1 MFLLGSFTSGLFNGA
16 SQAASLYNMY
26 QGIAAGAATEDAM
39 KQDQPTPKVTSE
51 PDATTPDT
59 GADTPG
65 GGGAGGAG
73 GGGGTGAD
81 ERFNPEPSKRT
92 VVKPTTGEDTRRS
105 PADPN
110 YKPTTEVTPPGA
122 LPRPATTDP
131 YRVPA
136 ATGVPETTPPPTT
149 PPTSGVPSAEDQS
162 AQTGLPLPSSPAPR
176 VGALPLSGAPF
187 NAAGVSGP
195 PGTPSGPAPNP
206 QAGRNS
212 FTDGLGQL
220 WQKVTGPSA
229 GFTQPPAAPYTPPPP
244 SNTVQPGGYFG
255 GGAGDV
261 GGGVRRPVVI
271 PPPQP
276 PASVGAPPGGAPGV
290 GGGVPVAQDQQPG
303 WAGRAL
309 VAQAQGAAPSAPAGP
324 TGQFAGPGAPP
335 AQDTGTSA
343 GDVIRG
349 ALGIG
354 SAQAKEPGITTGE
367 TAPATGVSDRTAIPT
382 SYPTAGVQPA
392 KPSPTAPPTQAPA
405 PVATEAKVAPGQ
417 TTPSKSSEP
426 VTPAYAP
433 HVDPSALEHFKQTN
447 PQLAQWM
454 VDSAA
459 KSGGTVTAEQLAQ
472 TKLRESGDKMG
483 YPIGDGGASKGIM
496 QMGDTEA
503 RTVDPQ
509 GRLDRHDPRQAIE
522 LSAQYYRWLAEGD
535 RTRGGF
541 GSNSVLTNYAYMR
554 GVGAAND
561 VMAAE
566 RMHPGSGMDWIK
578 RANPQA
584 AGFLDKMY
592 GGDGSGNNKVGLH
605 FPPTGQG
612 NGQYSMSAMVTAAH
626 TGGPDALMKY
636 IFTSGPVTGTT
647 DKWRSAQAQV
657 ISHMIST
664 GNYASI
670 GAVTDWFSQQA
681 HQGALSHMAAGYEAL
696 QSGDMQ
702 TASQQLAMA
711 HAFFPDGTFAKF
723 GVSGDGKTLMG
734 QQFDEGTMQPIG
746 QPMRITP
753 DTLAAHMM
761 HLNHPGN
768 FIDALQK
775 FQLTNSEL
783 SLNKAKETYF
793 SGRNETSLEK
803 TQLSLADRQRHDDAV
818 EAGKDADRRSRE
830 GIAAQRQEGAA
841 DRTARSHDIKD
852 NEADKYYS
860 DPDNKPANPDGS
872 KMSDDRFA
880 TQGQIEH
887 ELRRQPQAS
896 GELMSTP
903 LARNAAQA
911 IVQGRLSPKQQLDQN
926 NKPTGYT
933 DWVDKD
939 GAARAT
945 TDDKTANYF
954 MHLAGANPKRAPGQ
968 QGALNITSPVGAG
981 GGSPTA
987 AMQGMGMNMT
997 GQPSQAL
1004 QTATA

>member
-59 GADTPG
+59 GADTPAG
-65 GGGAGGAG
+65 GGGASG
-73 GGGGTGAD
+73 GGGGQGAD
-81 ERFNPEPSKRT
+81 ERYSPAADKKP
-92 VVKPTTGEDTRRS
+92 VIKPTTGEDTRRS
-105 PADPN
+105 PADPG
-110 YKPTTEVTPPGA
+110 YKPTTQVTPASSVPSSLDRERQAYDYTPPVVTSPAQMPERGLPVAPLSVAPSNMPTFDIPFNQPGA
-122 LPRPATTDP
+122 LSSGQGTAQGTAAQTGP
-131 YRVPA
+131 VPPPTGIGPNMSVPMTNAPIGTA
-136 ATGVPETTPPPTT
+136 ARSGIPTQTMPIPPPTT
-149 PPTSGVPSAEDQS
+149 GYRAPGDAPAAQPGAVPVPPAT
-162 AQTGLPLPSSPAPR
+162 PAPQ
-176 VGALPLSGAPF
+176 
-187 NAAGVSGP
+187 AAAVP
-195 PGTPSGPAPNP
+195 P
-206 QAGRNS
+206 
-212 FTDGLGQL
+212 
-220 WQKVTGPSA
+220 
-229 GFTQPPAAPYTPPPP
+229 
-244 SNTVQPGGYFG
+244 
-255 GGAGDV
+255 
-261 GGGVRRPVVI
+261 
-271 PPPQP
+271 
-276 PASVGAPPGGAPGV
+276 
-290 GGGVPVAQDQQPG
+290 
-303 WAGRAL
+303 
-309 VAQAQGAAPSAPAGP
+309 
-324 TGQFAGPGAPP
+324 APP
-335 AQDTGTSA
+335 APSPPTQTAQGTSA

-354 SAQAKEPGITTGE
+354 SAQAAEPKPTPDATITVRPTPDQTAQTKEPTPDQTPA
-367 TAPATGVSDRTAIPT
+367 APATGVSPATAIPT

-405 PVATEAKVAPGQ
+405 PVSTEAKVAPGQ

-433 HVDPSALEHFKQTN
+433 HVDPRALQEAERVN

-454 VDSAA
+454 KESAGR
-459 KSGGTVTAEQLAQ
+459 SGGTVTAEQLAA
-472 TKLRESGDKMG
+472 TMKRENGG
-483 YPIGDGGASKGIM
+483 FDGVYRENDIDPATGLNNKSKGVM
-496 QMGDTEA
+496 QMGDAEA

-509 GRLDRHDPRQAIE
+509 GRLDRRDPRQAIE

-566 RMHPGSGMDWIK
+566 RMHPGSGLDWIK
-578 RANPQA
+578 RANPQV

-793 SGRNETSLEK
+793 SGRNETTLEK
-803 TQLSLADRQRHDDAV
+803 QRLADEKQQRHDDAQ
-818 EAGKDADRRSRE
+818 ADIRQRSDDEKLRRQQIHDESVS
-830 GIAAQRQEGAA
+830 
-841 DRTARSHDIKD
+841 DRTQRSHDVKD
-852 NEADKYYS
+852 SEADKYYG

-981 GGSPTA
+981 GGSSTA

-997 GQPSQAL
+997 GQPQQAL